1 MLIGAWHCPYWHS
14 PQAQL
19 LWAQKYHI
27 LISALW
33 QRQSGSS
40 SDTSLLPSA
49 WVQTAKYLVPVVT
62 VDSISR
68 NAVQLENI
76 FSLRGKSLHG
86 YVSSQQTQESIM
98 VHIEINSNAIESSQF
113 TKPQTGNKGHVST
126 VMIWLIFHVIVY
138 DYWLWGNW
146 SFCWCCSENLAGWS
160 LK

>member
-1 MLIGAWHCPYWHS
+1 MELVATELGGAEVGPRFHVNKLWRGLFTEQISKHWLPLDRDPLPTNPREREATAILIGAWHCPCWLS

-68 NAVQLENI
+68 NAMQLESI
-76 FSLRGKSLHG
+76 FSHSGKSLHG
-86 YVSSQQTQESIM
+86 YISSQQTQESIM
-98 VHIEINSNAIESSQF
+98 IHREINSNAI
-113 TKPQTGNKGHVST
+113 
-126 VMIWLIFHVIVY
+126 
-138 DYWLWGNW
+138 
-146 SFCWCCSENLAGWS
+146 
-160 LK
+160 